1 MLNPSPNL
9 HPWQK
14 KWRGWASPLIASM
27 PAIVTWVLISTAAPE
42 AKSDP
47 LDITSPTAIITH
59 PAYSSLPTNIYH
71 TTLYP
76 SESPEQ
82 KIFALRVIPEAQFH
96 DILEEYKR
104 IIAWNEWFA
113 AFCNNW
119 KMVSEKHEI
128 SPENQAKLFHG
139 LYQYRFVDFP
149 KLWVDEYIWLFDR
162 KLLSVLSEITEWWEV
177 NDCGKITENLQK
189 FLDDTRADRT
199 KDQEQT
205 ILSIKVMA
213 GLFWWIIWVAFLG
226 IWYSERRN
234 K

>member
-1 MLNPSPNL
+1 MKLINHHEHQWKQWRRWWGNP
-9 HPWQK
+9 
-14 KWRGWASPLIASM
+14 WRNTIPTVVAG
-27 PAIVTWVLISTAAPE
+27 VLISSAAPG

-76 SESPEQ
+76 SGSPEQ
-82 KIFALRVIPEAQFH
+82 NIFALKVLPESQFRE
-96 DILEEYKR
+96 ILEEYKR
-104 IIAWNEWFA
+104 IIVWNEWFA
-113 AFCNNW
+113 AFCNSW
-119 KMVSEKHEI
+119 KMVSEKHKI

-139 LYQYRFVDFP
+139 LYQYRFVDFV
-149 KLWVDEYIWLFDR
+149 KLGVDEYIWLYDR
-162 KLLSVLSEITEWWEV
+162 KLLSVLSEITQWWEV
-177 NDCGKITENLQK
+177 SDCRKISENLQK
-189 FLDDTRADRT
+189 FLDETREART

-205 ILSIKVMA
+205 ILAIKAMA